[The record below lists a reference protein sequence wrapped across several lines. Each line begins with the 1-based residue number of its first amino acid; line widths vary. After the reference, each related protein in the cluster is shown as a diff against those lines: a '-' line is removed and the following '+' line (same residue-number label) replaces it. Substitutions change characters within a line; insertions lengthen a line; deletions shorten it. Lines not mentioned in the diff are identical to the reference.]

1 MYFFKSQLINPLAH
15 EPSVTARANPRSFL
29 TLVKSSVFMVKDKDN
44 FVLMSR
50 VQRSFKPY
58 QNELNSVKD
67 TREKAKKKMQHWPN
81 FYLVDWPP

>member
-1 MYFFKSQLINPLAH
+1 M
-15 EPSVTARANPRSFL
+15 
-29 TLVKSSVFMVKDKDN
+29 VKDKDKDN

-67 TREKAKKKMQHWPN
+67 TRKKAKN
-81 FYLVDWPP
+81 V